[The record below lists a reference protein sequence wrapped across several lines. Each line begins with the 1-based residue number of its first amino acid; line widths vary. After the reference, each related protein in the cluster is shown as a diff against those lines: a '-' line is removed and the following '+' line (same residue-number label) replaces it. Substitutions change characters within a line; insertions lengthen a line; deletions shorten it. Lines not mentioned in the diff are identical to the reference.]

1 MRALILSAAVVSAS
15 LVAVSPQA
23 LAGDP
28 DGPGFELGVRTGY
41 AFSAGETGAVPN
53 GNDAN
58 LGDYVSG
65 QWPFWLDVGYR
76 FDPSLYL
83 GAYLQYGFGVVN
95 DDVRT
100 ECRNANADCS
110 ASDTRLGIMGRYRF
124 APIWKLAPWAGLGIG
139 YEWGSYSYH
148 LSTAIT
154 NLDVGSSWSGWEFAN
169 LQAGA
174 DYRLAPQFSI
184 APFISVSIDQFQST
198 TTTTAVGNTT
208 NPNTQDLAK
217 KSIHEWIMIGA
228 RVSFSP

>member
-1 MRALILSAAVVSAS
+1 MAMTA
-15 LVAVSPQA
+15 PA
-23 LAGDP
+23 LAAD
-28 DGPGFELGVRTGY
+28 DGPGLELGVRTGY

-53 GNDAN
+53 GTDAN

-76 FDPSLYL
+76 FDPNLYL
-83 GAYLQYGFGVVN
+83 GAFVQYGFGVVN
-95 DDVRT
+95 DDART
-100 ECRNANADCS
+100 QCRMANTDCS

>member
-1 MRALILSAAVVSAS
+1 VVASAA
-15 LVAVSPQA
+15 LVAASAPA
-23 LAGDP
+23 LAADP
-28 DGPGFELGVRTGY
+28 DGPGLELGVRTGY

-53 GNDAN
+53 GTDNN
-58 LGDYVSG
+58 LGDTVSG

-100 ECRNANADCS
+100 ECRNANSDCS

-124 APIWKLAPWAGLGIG
+124 SPVWKLAPWAGLGIG
-139 YEWGSYSYH
+139 YEWGSYTNH
-148 LSTAIT
+148 VSTAIT
-154 NLDVGSSWSGWEFAN
+154 NLDVGSSWSGWEFLN
-169 LQAGA
+169 LQGGA
-174 DYRLAPQFSI
+174 DYRLSPQFSI
-184 APFISVSIDQFQST
+184 SPFISVSIDQFQST

-208 NPNTQDLAK
+208 NTNSQDLAK
-217 KSIHEWIMIGA
+217 KSLHEWIMIGA